1 MTSNDPLKECDLL
14 IIGGGGAGALAAVEA
29 SKHENLNIVLVSK
42 GPIGKSGLTPTANGG
57 TAFHSTPEGT
67 LEEMVTAG
75 CFLNDQSLV
84 WLMAE
89 EALKILEKLKGFGIE
104 SVPIRPVS
112 RCILPSDL
120 LPALRKIII
129 QSPNIE
135 LLEDVLITRLLM
147 KDGHI
152 AGATAL
158 NLATGEFFTFKAK
171 AVVVA
176 TGGLVGEMYPHTSNN
191 PFGVT
196 TDSSGTGHAMAYSAG
211 AELMDLEMIQFVPL
225 PGNARCRNLRYF
237 PEFWD
242 GPYLN
247 RHGDVVEDDVSAYR
261 GKSYSHQFVQ
271 KIVLEM
277 EKGNGPIF
285 VDRRDIPKKESAI
298 KVRSWTLRRKLIDK
312 LDIDPHDHRIEIIIG
327 SHFGMGGIKVNE
339 KTETSLPGLFAAGEV
354 MGGVHGGL
362 RLAGCSFTQ
371 MIVFGLLA
379 GRHASLHALSQRAFN
394 DLSKDDVD
402 NEKERVFGFL
412 EKKRDALSLAEI
424 KGELQGIM
432 ADHVFVLRDRDGLE
446 KAVADLGNLRQQIP
460 RIAVPGFRR
469 FNLEW
474 ARSIE
479 FELMAQIAEVVAQSA
494 LVREESR
501 GFHFRRDFPEQ
512 NNADW
517 LKHVIVKQQNRQAL
531 FTTKPVSLEHL
542 RPETSS

>member
-129 QSPNIE
+129 RSSNIE

-247 RHGDVVEDDVSAYR
+247 RHGDVVEDDVSAYA
-261 GKSYSHQFVQ
+261 GKS
-271 KIVLEM
+271 
-277 EKGNGPIF
+277 
-285 VDRRDIPKKESAI
+285 
-298 KVRSWTLRRKLIDK
+298 
-312 LDIDPHDHRIEIIIG
+312 
-327 SHFGMGGIKVNE
+327 
-339 KTETSLPGLFAAGEV
+339 
-354 MGGVHGGL
+354 
-362 RLAGCSFTQ
+362 
-371 MIVFGLLA
+371 
-379 GRHASLHALSQRAFN
+379 
-394 DLSKDDVD
+394 
-402 NEKERVFGFL
+402 
-412 EKKRDALSLAEI
+412 
-424 KGELQGIM
+424 
-432 ADHVFVLRDRDGLE
+432 
-446 KAVADLGNLRQQIP
+446 
-460 RIAVPGFRR
+460 
-469 FNLEW
+469 
-474 ARSIE
+474 
-479 FELMAQIAEVVAQSA
+479 
-494 LVREESR
+494 
-501 GFHFRRDFPEQ
+501 
-512 NNADW
+512 
-517 LKHVIVKQQNRQAL
+517 
-531 FTTKPVSLEHL
+531 
-542 RPETSS
+542 